1 MLHLSR
7 AVLYIVEPSNLKR
20 KLEIG
25 FKNRTRINVGREM
38 GLKLHCS
45 TEGRETTLGSSQRVA
60 KKGQTNRRFERFGVP
75 L

>member
-1 MLHLSR
+1 MPFCNSAILQ
-7 AVLYIVEPSNLKR
+7 PSKE
-20 KLEIG
+20 KEIG
-25 FKNRTRINVGREM
+25 FKNRIGRDREM